1 MTRTTLVGLA
11 KTESVRAK
19 QEKREKKEVME
30 IKEKKFEEWSKI
42 NLRPAAFVAN
52 PKPLLANSEGL
63 PTLVEY
69 RKTVSDRKL

>member
-1 MTRTTLVGLA
+1 
-11 KTESVRAK
+11 
-19 QEKREKKEVME
+19 ME